1 MYTTTMKPKSL
12 RLLCW
17 AASVTKVLG
26 DSNCSQALSLDV
38 TNVTLSN
45 GQIARGVVM
54 GVGTPS
60 QSLAFLP
67 LMYASLFTRSIST
80 ENLSDFHIQAHEQH
94 IRLRYERL
102 L

>member
-1 MYTTTMKPKSL
+1 MKLKSL
-12 RLLCW
+12 GLFCW
-17 AASVTKVLG
+17 AASVAKVLG
-26 DSNCSQALSLDV
+26 DSDCSQALSLDV

-67 LMYASLFTRSIST
+67 LMYASLFTSST
-80 ENLSDFHIQAHEQH
+80 SAGILSDFHIQAHEQH

>member
-1 MYTTTMKPKSL
+1 MKLKSL
-12 RLLCW
+12 GLFCW
-17 AASVTKVLG
+17 AASVAKVLG
-26 DSNCSQALSLDV
+26 DSDCSQALSLDV

-67 LMYASLFTRSIST
+67 LMYASLFTSSNSAGI
-80 ENLSDFHIQAHEQH
+80 LSDFHIQAHEQH

>member
-1 MYTTTMKPKSL
+1 MKLKSL
-12 RLLCW
+12 GSLCW

-67 LMYASLFTRSIST
+67 LMYANLFTRSTSAAI
-80 ENLSDFHIQAHEQH
+80 LSDSHIQAHEQH

>member
-1 MYTTTMKPKSL
+1 MKLKSL
-12 RLLCW
+12 GLLCW
-17 AASVTKVLG
+17 AASVTKILG
-26 DSNCSQALSLDV
+26 DSDCSQALSLDV

-45 GQIARGVVM
+45 GQIARGVAM

-67 LMYASLFTRSIST
+67 LMYANLFTRSISV
-80 ENLSDFHIQAHEQH
+80 EFLSDFHIQAHEQH

>member
-1 MYTTTMKPKSL
+1 MKLKSL
-12 RLLCW
+12 GLLCW
-17 AASVTKVLG
+17 AVSVTKVLG

-45 GQIARGVVM
+45 GQIARGVAM

-67 LMYASLFTRSIST
+67 LMYANLFTRPNSAEI
-80 ENLSDFHIQAHEQH
+80 LSDFHIQAHEQH
-94 IRLRYERL
+94 IRLRYEWL